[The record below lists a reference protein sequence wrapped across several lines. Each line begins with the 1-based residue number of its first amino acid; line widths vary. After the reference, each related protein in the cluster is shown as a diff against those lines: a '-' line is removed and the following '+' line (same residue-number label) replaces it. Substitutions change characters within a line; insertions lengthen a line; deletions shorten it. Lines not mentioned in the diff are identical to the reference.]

1 LFTNAA
7 GVNVNA
13 GSRMF
18 GFELKRD
25 RDGEDR
31 EERSE

>member
-13 GSRMF
+13 GSRIF
-18 GFELKRD
+18 GFELM
-25 RDGEDR
+25 
-31 EERSE
+31 ERSE